1 MAMEQRELIRNGC
14 ARNLRHE
21 NRDRL
26 PAGLDR
32 SGESNAASAFG
43 DLDQRLPVRLVY
55 AENGDRGLA
64 IGVIEI
70 RRAPD
75 RRADPLVNVLAG
87 IDVDAGERSSAL

>member
-14 ARNLRHE
+14 AWNLSHE

-32 SGESNAASAFG
+32 SGEGNSSAAFG

-55 AENGDRGLA
+55 AENGDRRLS
-64 IGVIEI
+64 ISVIEI

-75 RRADPLVNVLAG
+75 RRADPLVNVVAG
-87 IDVDAGERSSAL
+87 IDVDAGERASAL